1 MSLGHKVFQAF
12 HDVADRVMP
21 TQTASNFLEKGM
33 LTPEEFVLAGDQLV
47 HTCATW
53 EWVAGDPAKAR
64 PYMPEDKQY
73 LVTRGVPSMQR
84 AQSIQVAADLDAA
97 ASGAG
102 EVGAA
107 DDDEWCI
114 AGDAFAALRGGGRAS
129 AGGDDEFLDVPSGGS
144 SAAADKG
151 LLTAVPPTPPTAAP
165 TTAPTTAAASDSDD
179 EYADLDDFEEEN
191 LLLEPE
197 DAAALEAASAAAAS
211 AAADDNIVK
220 TRTYDV
226 SITYD
231 NYYRTPRVWLYGYD
245 PDRRP
250 LSPEE
255 IFEDIVKD
263 YVQRTVTIEAHP
275 HAVGSEP
282 HASIHPCRHAAA
294 MKRIVDQLTAGGS
307 GGAAGDAPTFDIG
320 TTLFMFLKFM
330 QVRAPTSLPRCPL
343 VFWCRC
349 GAVSRTRLCVE
360 RRRLGAPPSRGV
372 HASAAPPR
380 PSHAPHSLC
389 TQCSPNKS
397 TVRLI

>member
-33 LTPEEFVLAGDQLV
+33 LTPEEFVFAGDQLV

-64 PYMPEDKQY
+64 PYMPKDKQY
-73 LVTRGVPSMQR
+73 LVTRGVPSLQR
-84 AQSIQVAADLDAA
+84 ARSIQIAADLDAA

-102 EVGAA
+102 EVGDG

-114 AGDAFAALRGGGRAS
+114 AGDAFAALRGGGSAS
-129 AGGDDEFLDVPSGGS
+129 ADGDDEFVDLPSSGGS
-144 SAAADKG
+144 A
-151 LLTAVPPTPPTAAP
+151 AVPPTPPTAAP
-165 TTAPTTAAASDSDD
+165 TASDSDD
-179 EYADLDDFEEEN
+179 EYADLDDFDDVE
-191 LLLEPE
+191 LLVEPE
-197 DAAALEAASAAAAS
+197 DAAALEASVATSAAPTS
-211 AAADDNIVK
+211 AATDENIVR

-250 LSPEE
+250 LSSEE
-255 IFEDIVKD
+255 IFQDIVKD

-294 MKRIVDQLTAGGS
+294 MKRIVDQLTAGGGG
-307 GGAAGDAPTFDIG
+307 GGAAGGDAVPFDIG
-320 TTLFMFLKFM
+320 TTLFLFLKFM
-330 QVRAPTSLPRCPL
+330 QSIMPTIAYDFTIS
-343 VFWCRC
+343 V
-349 GAVSRTRLCVE
+349 G
-360 RRRLGAPPSRGV
+360 
-372 HASAAPPR
+372 
-380 PSHAPHSLC
+380 
-389 TQCSPNKS
+389 
-397 TVRLI
+397 